1 MNVFLITCMTIS
13 LFFSVDAHAS
23 DLNQTSKIQYNKT
36 IDIAERLIRLEE
48 GQKMIL
54 DLMKARAEAVDK
66 RFESLIGEMNNR
78 FESVD
83 QRFESVDQRFESV
96 DQRFESLIGEI
107 NNRFES
113 LTREMNNRFESLTRE
128 MNNRFESVDQRFE
141 SLIREMNKRFEA
153 IDQRIDQQN
162 LYFIAI
168 LGAFVTMFVSIIGFA
183 IWDRKSAAQKLAS
196 DKSSQE
202 KTEAMVKQLFDKYQ
216 EVLFIMNKLT
226 ENKPEMREM
235 MYRANFLQ

>member
-1 MNVFLITCMTIS
+1 MNAFLITCMTIS
-13 LFFSVDAHAS
+13 LFLSVDAHAS
-23 DLNQTSKIQYNKT
+23 DLNQTSKSQYNKT

-66 RFESLIGEMNNR
+66 RFESLIREMNNRFESLIGEMNNRFESLIGEMNNR

-83 QRFESVDQRFESV
+83 QRFESVDQRFES
-96 DQRFESLIGEI
+96 LI
-107 NNRFES
+107 
-113 LTREMNNRFESLTRE
+113 REMNNRFESL
-128 MNNRFESVDQRFE
+128 DQRFE

-168 LGAFVTMFVSIIGFA
+168 LSAFVTMFVSIIGLA

>member
-1 MNVFLITCMTIS
+1 MNAFLITCMTIS

-23 DLNQTSKIQYNKT
+23 DHNQTSKMQYNKT
-36 IDIAERLIRLEE
+36 IDIAERLIRIEE

-66 RFESLIGEMNNR
+66 RFESLI
-78 FESVD
+78 
-83 QRFESVDQRFESV
+83 
-96 DQRFESLIGEI
+96 
-107 NNRFES
+107 
-113 LTREMNNRFESLTRE
+113 RE